1 MAKTN
6 PEIKFVEI
14 DATANEIAEVPVEG
28 YPTIYF
34 FKRDKN
40 DAVVKFVE
48 DRTVEQLTKWV
59 ESLAESVST
68 ESAEGE
74 LWSVMTLW
82 IKF

>member
-14 DATANEIAEVPVEG
+14 DATLNEITEVPIEG

-40 DAVVKFVE
+40 DAVVKFDG
-48 DRTVEQLTKWV
+48 DRTVEEMTKWV
-59 ESLAESVST
+59 ESLAESA
-68 ESAEGE
+68 SADPAGDE
-74 LWSVMTLW
+74 L
-82 IKF
+82 

>member
-14 DATANEIAEVPVEG
+14 DATANEITEVPVQG

-48 DRTVEQLTKWV
+48 ERTVEAMTKWV

-68 ESAEGE
+68 DTDSAEGE
-74 LWSVMTLW
+74 L
-82 IKF
+82 